1 MLGLMSADDDT
12 GLVLLLPIGIVGG
25 STAVKYRSIL
35 QNK

>member
-12 GLVLLLPIGIVGG
+12 GLVLLPIGIVGG